1 MFNTEIS
8 HINLNTAKQD
18 EQVNILK
25 DETKDGKIRPWK
37 EKKENNLKMASSY
50 LDASIRNKAVRVYQ
64 CAKIL
69 QFKVTPQGK
78 KLAHA
83 WFCKVRLC
91 PMCNW
96 RRSIKIA
103 NQNREIILRANKEEK
118 LKWLFLTLTT
128 GETVEGKELKK
139 RINHSMEAFNRFMKY
154 KRIQHVI
161 RGYFRGLEVTK
172 NKNKYHPHFHV
183 LLAVKPSYF
192 NNLYI
197 TQRDWAT
204 LWKKAMKSSSDII
217 VDVRTVK
224 PNKKHSI
231 LTETKVQAF
240 EGALQEVSKYPV
252 KDIEILKGNR
262 QENAVTVY
270 TLDNA
275 LSHKR
280 LIGYGG
286 ILKDIHKKLK
296 LEDCEE
302 DNVNLIHL
310 DENCED
316 TVASEIE
323 MITAYWHYGLKE
335 YIVKHNNIHN
345 SERLV

>member
-1 MFNTEIS
+1 MFNAKLS
-8 HINLNTAKQD
+8 HININTNKPNGQ
-18 EQVNILK
+18 EEILK
-25 DETKDGKIRPWK
+25 DETKNGKIRPWK
-37 EKKENNLKMASSY
+37 EKKENNLKVASSY
-50 LDASIRNKAVRVYQ
+50 FDASIKSKAVRVYQ

-69 QFKVTPQGK
+69 QFQVAPQGK

-103 NQNREIILRANKEEK
+103 NQNREIVLRANKEEK

-128 GETVEGKELKK
+128 GETVEGKDLKR

-154 KRIQHVI
+154 KRVRHVI

-172 NKNKYHPHFHV
+172 NKNRYHPHFHV

-197 TQRDWAT
+197 TQTDWAT
-204 LWKKAMKSSSDII
+204 LWKKAMKSSDNII

-231 LTETKVQAF
+231 LTETKIQAF

-252 KDIEILKGNR
+252 KDIDILKGNR
-262 QENAVTVY
+262 QENAMTVY

-275 LSHKR
+275 LAHKR

-286 ILKDIHKKLK
+286 ILKDIRKKLQ
-296 LEDCEE
+296 LQNCED
-302 DNVNLIHL
+302 DDVNLIHL
-310 DENCED
+310 DESCED
-316 TVASEIE
+316 VIASEIE
-323 MITAYWHYGLKE
+323 IITAYWHYGLKE
-335 YIVKHNNIHN
+335 YIVRHNNIDDM
-345 SERLV
+345 ERV

>member
-1 MFNTEIS
+1 MFNTKLS
-8 HINLNTAKQD
+8 HINPSTNEQKW
-18 EQVNILK
+18 QVNILK

-37 EKKENNLKMASSY
+37 KKKENNLKMASSY

-64 CAKIL
+64 CARVL
-69 QFKVTPQGK
+69 QFQVTPQGK

-128 GETVEGKELKK
+128 GETVEGKDLKK

-172 NKNKYHPHFHV
+172 NKNRYHPHFHV

-197 TQRDWAT
+197 TQKDWAK
-204 LWKKAMKSSSDII
+204 LWKKAMQSSSDII

-231 LTETKVQAF
+231 LTETKIQAF

-286 ILKDIHKKLK
+286 ILKDIRKKLQ
-296 LEDCEE
+296 LEDCEDE
-302 DNVNLIHL
+302 HANLIYL

-335 YIVKHNNIHN
+335 YIVKNNNIHN
-345 SERLV
+345 KERV

>member
-1 MFNTEIS
+1 MLNANLS
-8 HINLNTAKQD
+8 HIKVTTL
-18 EQVNILK
+18 EQEWQVKILK
-25 DETKDGKIRPWK
+25 DETKNGKIRPWK
-37 EKKENNLKMASSY
+37 EKKENNLKVASSY
-50 LDASIRNKAVRVYQ
+50 LDASIKNKADRVFQ
-64 CAKIL
+64 CANIL
-69 QFKVTPQGK
+69 QFQVTSQGK

-103 NQNREIILRANKEEK
+103 NQNREIVLRANKDEK
-118 LKWLFLTLTT
+118 LKWIFLTLTT
-128 GETVEGKELKK
+128 GETVEGKDLKM

-154 KRIQHVI
+154 KRIKHVT

-197 TQRDWAT
+197 TQKDWAFF
-204 LWKKAMKSSSDII
+204 WKRAMKNDSDII

-231 LTETKVQAF
+231 LTESKIQAF

-262 QENAVTVY
+262 QENAMTVY

-275 LSHKR
+275 LSNKR

-286 ILKDIHKKLK
+286 ILKDIRKKLQ
-296 LEDCEE
+296 LEDCE
-302 DNVNLIHL
+302 DNHVNLIHL

-316 TVASEIE
+316 TIASEIE
-323 MITAYWHYGLKE
+323 IITAYWHFGLKE
-335 YIVKHNNIHN
+335 YILK
-345 SERLV
+345 